1 VAIQIGELG
10 ASRGPDP
17 PHPSTVNHDPDS
29 VGEHAERSANR
40 RIPLVGALSRT
51 WGRSLLVET
60 RRRVQD
66 GTASSPAPLRWL
78 DGMPDIN
85 RPTLL
90 LQRLND
96 GDSAAS
102 EELLKIVYAELHGLA
117 RRAMAREP
125 GGHTLQPTALLNE
138 AWMRLFD
145 SASSDWQG
153 HSHFLGVA
161 ARAMRSIL
169 VDHARRRGAEKRG
182 GDRVR
187 MDLSEAVA
195 SFEERGTDLV
205 VLDEALEEL
214 AEVDPELAR
223 IVELRFFGGLKHPEI
238 AKVLDSSLR
247 SVERGWSTARA
258 WLYQRV
264 GDPTAD

>member
-1 VAIQIGELG
+1 M
-10 ASRGPDP
+10 D
-17 PHPSTVNHDPDS
+17 
-29 VGEHAERSANR
+29 
-40 RIPLVGALSRT
+40 
-51 WGRSLLVET
+51 
-60 RRRVQD
+60 
-66 GTASSPAPLRWL
+66 PAPHLRPSGRGTTHAMSRH
-78 DGMPDIN
+78 D

-96 GDSAAS
+96 GDVAAS
-102 EELLKIVYAELHGLA
+102 EELLKILYNELHGLA

-125 GGHTLQPTALLNE
+125 EGHTLQTTALLNE
-138 AWMRLFD
+138 AWIRLFD
-145 SASSDWQG
+145 SADKDWEG

-161 ARAMRSIL
+161 ARAMRSVL
-169 VDHARRRGAEKRG
+169 VDYARRRNADKRCGG

-187 MDLSEAVA
+187 LDLAEAVA
-195 SFEERGTDLV
+195 SFEKRGTDLV

-214 AEVDPELAR
+214 ADVDPVLAR

-238 AKVLDSSLR
+238 AKVIGSSLR

-264 GDPTAD
+264 GGADPTE